1 MDTNNLL
8 IEKNILITGASSGIG
23 KSLAINLSKFGAN
36 VIMLSKNEKALDSVY
51 DEIKEKYNTEP
62 MIIKCDLTDLNEIK
76 SQEITDIIGE
86 NYSRLDAIIHNAAIL
101 EKMSNIENYDLL
113 TWEKVLKVNLTSA
126 FILSKYLISLMKSA
140 LVPRIIFTTSS
151 VGRNAKAFW
160 GAYSVSKAGINAL
173 SKILSDELETISN
186 MKVFNFD
193 PKATQTS
200 MRSLAFP
207 AEDRDSQK
215 KPDSLIEYYLW
226 MLSEKSNSSEEIYIK
241 FGQKLKTK

>member
-1 MDTNNLL
+1 MDTNNPL

-101 EKMSNIENYDLL
+101 EKMSNIENYDLV

-126 FILSKYLISLMKSA
+126 FILSKYLIPLMKSS

-151 VGRNAKAFW
+151 VGRNGKAFW

-173 SKILSDELETISN
+173 SEILSDELETISN

-226 MLSEKSNSSEEIYIK
+226 MLSEKSNSSEEIYIE
-241 FGQKLKTK
+241 FGQNLKN

>member
-1 MDTNNLL
+1 MDTNNPL

-101 EKMSNIENYDLL
+101 EKMSNIENYDLV

-173 SKILSDELETISN
+173 SEILSDELETISN

-215 KPDSLIEYYLW
+215 KPDFLIEYYLW
-226 MLSEKSNSSEEIYIK
+226 MLSEKSNSSKEIYIE
-241 FGQKLKTK
+241 FGKNLKN

>member
-36 VIMLSKNEKALDSVY
+36 VIMLSRNEQALDSVY

-62 MIIKCDLTDLNEIK
+62 MIIKCDLKDLNEIK
-76 SQEITDIIGE
+76 SQAITDIIAE

-101 EKMSNIENYDLL
+101 EKMSNIENYDLV
-113 TWEKVLKVNLTSA
+113 TWENVLKVNLTSA
-126 FILSKYLISLMKSA
+126 FILSKYLIPLMKSS

-173 SKILSDELETISN
+173 SEILSDELETISN

-226 MLSEKSNSSEEIYIK
+226 MLSEKSNSSEEIYIE
-241 FGQKLKTK
+241 FGQNLKN

>member
-1 MDTNNLL
+1 MATNNLL

-76 SQEITDIIGE
+76 SQEIAEIIVK
-86 NYSRLDAIIHNAAIL
+86 NYPRLDAIIHNAAIL
-101 EKMSNIENYDLL
+101 EKMSNIENYDLV

-126 FILSKYLISLMKSA
+126 FILSKSLISLMKSS
-140 LVPRIIFTTSS
+140 LIPRIIFTTSS

-173 SKILSDELETISN
+173 SEILSDELETISN

-226 MLSEKSNSSEEIYIK
+226 MLSEKSNSSKEIYIE
-241 FGQKLKTK
+241 FGQNLKN

>member
-8 IEKNILITGASSGIG
+8 IEKNILITGASNGIG

-36 VIMLSKNEKALDSVY
+36 VIMLSKNEEALDSVY

-76 SQEITDIIGE
+76 SQEITDIIAE

-101 EKMSNIENYDLL
+101 EKMSNIENYDLV

-126 FILSKYLISLMKSA
+126 FILSKYLIPLMKSS

-226 MLSEKSNSSEEIYIK
+226 MLSEKSNSSKEIYIE
-241 FGQKLKTK
+241 FGQNLKN

>member
-76 SQEITDIIGE
+76 SQEITDIIAE

-101 EKMSNIENYDLL
+101 EKMSNIENYDLV

-173 SKILSDELETISN
+173 SEILSDELETISN

-226 MLSEKSNSSEEIYIK
+226 MLSEKSNSSEEIYIE

>member
-1 MDTNNLL
+1 MDANNLL

-23 KSLAINLSKFGAN
+23 KSLSLNLSKFGAN
-36 VIMLSKNEKALDSVY
+36 VIMLSKNEKALDSIY

-62 MIIKCDLTDLNEIK
+62 MIIKCDLSRLDENK
-76 SQEITDIIGE
+76 SQEITDTIEE
-86 NYSRLDAIIHNAAIL
+86 NYLRLDAIIHNAAIL

-113 TWEKVLKVNLTSA
+113 TWEKVLKVNLTSV
-126 FILSKYLISLMKSA
+126 FILSKYLIPLMKSA

-151 VGRNAKAFW
+151 VGKNGKAFW

-173 SKILSDELETISN
+173 SEILSDELETVSN
-186 MKVFNFD
+186 IKVFNFD
-193 PKATQTS
+193 PKATQSS
-200 MRSLAFP
+200 MRSLAYP
-207 AEDRDSQK
+207 AEDRNSQK

-226 MLSEKSNSSEEIYIK
+226 MLSEKSNSSKEIHIE

>member
-1 MDTNNLL
+1 MATNNLL

-76 SQEITDIIGE
+76 SQEIAEIIVK
-86 NYSRLDAIIHNAAIL
+86 NYPRLDAIIHNAAIL
-101 EKMSNIENYDLL
+101 EKMSNIENYDLV

-126 FILSKYLISLMKSA
+126 FILSKSLISLMKSS
-140 LVPRIIFTTSS
+140 LIPRIIFTTSS

-173 SKILSDELETISN
+173 SEILSDELETISN

-207 AEDRDSQK
+207 AEDRDLQK

-226 MLSEKSNSSEEIYIK
+226 MLSEKSNSSKEIYIE
-241 FGQKLKTK
+241 FGQNLKN

>member
-36 VIMLSKNEKALDSVY
+36 VIMLSRNEKALDAVY

-62 MIIKCDLTDLNEIK
+62 MIIKCDLKDLNEIK
-76 SQEITDIIGE
+76 SQAITDIIAE

-101 EKMSNIENYDLL
+101 EKMSNIENYDLV
-113 TWEKVLKVNLTSA
+113 TWENVLKVNLTSA
-126 FILSKYLISLMKSA
+126 FILSKYLIPLMKSS

-173 SKILSDELETISN
+173 SEILSDELETISN

-226 MLSEKSNSSEEIYIK
+226 MLSEKSNSSEEIYIE
-241 FGQKLKTK
+241 FGQNLKN

>member
-8 IEKNILITGASSGIG
+8 IEKNILITGASNGIG

-36 VIMLSKNEKALDSVY
+36 VIMLSKNEEALDSVY

-76 SQEITDIIGE
+76 SQEITDIIAE

-101 EKMSNIENYDLL
+101 EKMSNIENYDLV

-126 FILSKYLISLMKSA
+126 FILSKYLIPLMKSS

-193 PKATQTS
+193 PIATLTS
-200 MRSLAFP
+200 MRSIAFH
-207 AEDRDSQK
+207 AEDRDSQ
-215 KPDSLIEYYLW
+215 
-226 MLSEKSNSSEEIYIK
+226 
-241 FGQKLKTK
+241 

>member
-1 MDTNNLL
+1 MDTNNPL

-76 SQEITDIIGE
+76 SQEITDIIAE

-101 EKMSNIENYDLL
+101 EKMSNIENYDLV

-173 SKILSDELETISN
+173 SEILSDELETISN

-226 MLSEKSNSSEEIYIK
+226 MLSEKSNSSKEIYIE
-241 FGQKLKTK
+241 FGKNLKN

>member
-76 SQEITDIIGE
+76 SQEITDIIAE

-101 EKMSNIENYDLL
+101 EKMSNIENYDLV

-173 SKILSDELETISN
+173 SEILSDELETISN

-226 MLSEKSNSSEEIYIK
+226 MLSEKSNSSKEIYIE
-241 FGQKLKTK
+241 FGQNLKN

>member
-36 VIMLSKNEKALDSVY
+36 VIMLSRNEQALDSVY

-76 SQEITDIIGE
+76 SQEITDIIAE

-101 EKMSNIENYDLL
+101 EKMSNIENYDLV
-113 TWEKVLKVNLTSA
+113 TWENVLKVNLTSA
-126 FILSKYLISLMKSA
+126 FILSKHLIPLMKSS

-173 SKILSDELETISN
+173 SEILSDELETISN

-226 MLSEKSNSSEEIYIK
+226 MLSEKSNSSEEIYIE
-241 FGQKLKTK
+241 FGQNLKN

>member
-1 MDTNNLL
+1 
-8 IEKNILITGASSGIG
+8 
-23 KSLAINLSKFGAN
+23 
-36 VIMLSKNEKALDSVY
+36 
-51 DEIKEKYNTEP
+51 
-62 MIIKCDLTDLNEIK
+62 
-76 SQEITDIIGE
+76 
-86 NYSRLDAIIHNAAIL
+86 
-101 EKMSNIENYDLL
+101 MSNIENYDLV

-126 FILSKYLISLMKSA
+126 FILSKYLIPLMKSS

-226 MLSEKSNSSEEIYIK
+226 MLSEKSNSSKEINIE
-241 FGQKLKTK
+241 FGQNLKN

>member
-1 MDTNNLL
+1 MDTNNPL

-23 KSLAINLSKFGAN
+23 KSLAIKLSKFGAN

-101 EKMSNIENYDLL
+101 EKMSNIENYDLV

-173 SKILSDELETISN
+173 SEILSDELETISN

-215 KPDSLIEYYLW
+215 KPDFLIEYYLW
-226 MLSEKSNSSEEIYIK
+226 MLSEKSNSSKEIYIE
-241 FGQKLKTK
+241 FGQNLKN

>member
-23 KSLAINLSKFGAN
+23 KSLAIKLSKFGAN

-62 MIIKCDLTDLNEIK
+62 MIIKCDLKDLNEIK
-76 SQEITDIIGE
+76 SQAITDIIAE

-101 EKMSNIENYDLL
+101 EKMSNIENYDLV
-113 TWEKVLKVNLTSA
+113 TWENVLKVNLTSA

-173 SKILSDELETISN
+173 SEILSDELETISN

-226 MLSEKSNSSEEIYIK
+226 MLSEKSNSSEEIYIE
-241 FGQKLKTK
+241 FGQNLKTK